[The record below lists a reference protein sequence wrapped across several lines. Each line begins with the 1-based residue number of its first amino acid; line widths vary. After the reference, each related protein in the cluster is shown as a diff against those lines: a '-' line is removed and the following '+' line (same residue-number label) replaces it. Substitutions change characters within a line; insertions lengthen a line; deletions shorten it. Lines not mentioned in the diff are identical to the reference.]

1 MSAIAAAAAR
11 VERNPTDAQKEA
23 GNYRKGHFRWEGLDI
38 AIENPAGGF
47 RRGKDADGKEW
58 EVKLPVHYGY
68 VKGTMGADGD
78 AVDVFINPKPEPGP
92 VYVIDQVDPH
102 TGAFDEHKCLM
113 GFREQIDAVLAYADS
128 YSDGKGRQRI
138 GAISALP
145 LPAFKAWLETRRT
158 KKPLAYDPDRVPLK
172 KRKKGS
178 PLSEAEHAQRVAAA
192 KARWEFRSWRLA
204 SEGKKLASIAS
215 GDYIARKV
223 RIVARPTKV
232 TPGLVRASGGRVKDF
247 SGLRAVLRMLPK
259 GSGFGQVEPH
269 GPFSQNRIREGYIGG
284 IGRSGQKSVYPSSR
298 GFSIVA
304 SDKGSLIHEMGH
316 AVDGRRAPK
325 AMSAMAGLAH
335 TRDVNRLRRI
345 LGYGRDG
352 GPAMPYSS
360 TNIREGF
367 AEAVRAL
374 QRAPAMGGAIGAVRL
389 RSQLPNMM
397 RFAAKA
403 IRKASEVEDLAKASP
418 GIAQRLLNTAE
429 RIEEDLATRIGR
441 TLAWLSG
448 SPADAVIEAVEQ
460 GLPTDAAAEALPT
473 DSITIR
479 MRRELRPLDDAFSG
493 GGKIGDEALPAT
505 AGGRRID
512 VDFDRKNRLV
522 NERLATYKLDL
533 IRQITDDQK
542 ETIKR
547 ILVDALEE
555 GAPPAVIARS
565 IREQIGL
572 TDSQAQHVA
581 NYRAELENLDAGAL
595 QRSLR
600 DARYDPTIAR
610 AISEQRDLS
619 PDQIDRMVDAYR
631 RRYIAYR
638 AMTIARTEALRAV
651 NTGQRA
657 SIEAAGQVG
666 QLDDMVLEKRW
677 IATRDNRT
685 RDSHVDLNGKVVIG
699 LDTPF
704 ITQSGAAIRWPH
716 DDQAP
721 ADETIRC
728 RCTLAFRLVP
738 RG

>member
-172 KRKKGS
+172 KR
-178 PLSEAEHAQRVAAA
+178 
-192 KARWEFRSWRLA
+192 
-204 SEGKKLASIAS
+204 
-215 GDYIARKV
+215 
-223 RIVARPTKV
+223 
-232 TPGLVRASGGRVKDF
+232 
-247 SGLRAVLRMLPK
+247 
-259 GSGFGQVEPH
+259 
-269 GPFSQNRIREGYIGG
+269 
-284 IGRSGQKSVYPSSR
+284 
-298 GFSIVA
+298 
-304 SDKGSLIHEMGH
+304 
-316 AVDGRRAPK
+316 
-325 AMSAMAGLAH
+325 
-335 TRDVNRLRRI
+335 
-345 LGYGRDG
+345 
-352 GPAMPYSS
+352 
-360 TNIREGF
+360 
-367 AEAVRAL
+367 
-374 QRAPAMGGAIGAVRL
+374 
-389 RSQLPNMM
+389 
-397 RFAAKA
+397 
-403 IRKASEVEDLAKASP
+403 EDLAKASP